1 MSNIM
6 DGYLAIV
13 LTEESQGQLLARF
26 PPSHP
31 KVFAHHVTVAF
42 KPTVEVYEQY
52 KKYLGLPV
60 TLRVYGY
67 AKDEKGEAVVVDTD
81 VLENKKQH
89 ITISTNNT
97 PPFYSKTLVENGYE
111 TLSEPFTLNAVF
123 VFIDHQKK

>member
-1 MSNIM
+1 M

-13 LTEESQGQLLARF
+13 LTPDSQKLLLEKF
-26 PPSHP
+26 PPTHP
-31 KVFAHHVTVAF
+31 KIFAHHVTVAF
-42 KPTVEVYEQY
+42 KPTPSVYEQY
-52 KKYLGLPV
+52 KKFLELPV

-67 AKDEKGEAVVVDTD
+67 AKDEKGEAVVIDTD

-97 PPFYSKTLVENGYE
+97 PPFYSKTLVERGYE

-123 VFIDHQKK
+123 VFIDHKKI